1 MATIVTRAGKG
12 SALTHNELDAN
23 LTNLNTDKAELASP
37 TFTGTPAAPTA
48 AAGTNTTQ
56 LATTAHVL
64 AERTN
69 TATLTNKTLVAPALG
84 TPASGALTNCTSIPV
99 AQATGNLPV
108 ANLGSGTSAS
118 SSTFWRGDGTWA
130 TPSGSGDVAKVGT
143 PANNQIGVWT
153 GDGTIEGDSA
163 LTFDTSTD
171 TLAIAASGDLA
182 FGSVVVLSDS
192 AGTTTLQNIDAIDAT
207 TEATIEA
214 AVFNTPA
221 TISTSTS
228 LIRSTHG
235 NRYLI
240 CDTAATLTVQDD
252 TAGSWQAG
260 DILYGDNTSAGDV
273 VLAADATG
281 TTNTVTA
288 ETGHTLTV
296 AAGRSWSLRRTGANA
311 WRGGA
316 LEAAAA
322 SSGYTAGYA
331 ASGPLFFVE
340 PLEIGSTTWSV
351 VGCGQTVIDTST
363 VGAVSSIFNTS
374 YGFRRIQ
381 YTAAAAAANRGAGI
395 RGGSAGLGWFPGGV
409 RTGNLWFR
417 GAFAAADALTSCRV
431 FCGLKTGGEPTAT
444 VEPST
449 FTDVVFVGADTTDT
463 NLQVMHNDSAGTCTK
478 VDLGA
483 SFPANSNAVD
493 MYEVTFKFNSGA
505 SVSVD
510 YVVTNLVSGASA
522 TGSLTTNLPTA
533 GTTANYAV
541 YRNTGANTTACV
553 IHIMGVKGGSFTG
566 LG

>member
-84 TPASGALTNCTSIPV
+84 TPASGVLTNCTSIPV

-221 TISTSTS
+221 TINASTS

-240 CDTAATLTVQDD
+240 CDTAATLTVLDD

-273 VLAADATG
+273 VLAADSTG

-316 LEAAAA
+316 LTTTAATGFTAD
-322 SSGYTAGYA
+322 YVTAGSTWIA
-331 ASGPLFFVE
+331 E
-340 PLEIGSTTWSV
+340 PLEIGSASWSLLGTNV
-351 VGCGQTVIDTST
+351 SAVDTST
-363 VGAVSSIFNTS
+363 AAGVSSLFNTS

-381 YTAAAAAANRGAGI
+381 YTAAAAAANRSAGI
-395 RGGSAGLGWFPGGV
+395 RGGSAGTAWYPGAAG
-409 RTGNLWFR
+409 TLNLWFR
-417 GAFAAADALTSCRV
+417 GAFAAVDALTACRV
-431 FCGLKTGGEPTAT
+431 GCGLKTGGEPGAT

-449 FTDVVFVGADTTDT
+449 LTDCIFVGADTTDT
-463 NLQVMHNDSAGTCTK
+463 NLQVMHNDSAGSCTK

-483 SFPANSNAVD
+483 SFPANSNGVD
-493 MYEVTFKFNSGA
+493 AYEVTFKFTAGA
-505 SVSVD
+505 SRSID
-510 YVVTNLVSGASA
+510 YTVTNLVSAA
-522 TGSLTTNLPTA
+522 TTSGTITTNLPTA
-533 GTTANYAV
+533 GTTANHFV

-553 IHIMGVKGGSFTG
+553 IHVIGHKGGSFSG
-566 LG
+566 VG